1 MAKMHVNPKTKE
13 KGRCKAKSPET
24 CTFNNG
30 EGLHF
35 QTMGEADLWIA
46 EALENEAGGPA
57 GYLQPLKSEAPEVEP
72 DLDALDEDI
81 DLNEPT
87 CVAKYDIEVELV
99 GGDGNAFMIIGRVTK
114 AIRREVSAEAA
125 DEFTQEATSCESYDD
140 LLQLVMRT
148 VEVI

>member
-46 EALENEAGGPA
+46 EALENEAGGQRVICNHSRAKRLKWNRIWMPLMRILTSMSQPA
-57 GYLQPLKSEAPEVEP
+57 PLVRS
-72 DLDALDEDI
+72 L
-81 DLNEPT
+81 
-87 CVAKYDIEVELV
+87 
-99 GGDGNAFMIIGRVTK
+99 
-114 AIRREVSAEAA
+114 
-125 DEFTQEATSCESYDD
+125 
-140 LLQLVMRT
+140 
-148 VEVI
+148 

>member
-87 CVAKYDIEVELV
+87 CA
-99 GGDGNAFMIIGRVTK
+99 
-114 AIRREVSAEAA
+114 
-125 DEFTQEATSCESYDD
+125 SCSEPLSECDCEDCCEYCGYPSLDKHYDD
-140 LLQLVMRT
+140 CVNY
-148 VEVI
+148 VAPPKAYSWD